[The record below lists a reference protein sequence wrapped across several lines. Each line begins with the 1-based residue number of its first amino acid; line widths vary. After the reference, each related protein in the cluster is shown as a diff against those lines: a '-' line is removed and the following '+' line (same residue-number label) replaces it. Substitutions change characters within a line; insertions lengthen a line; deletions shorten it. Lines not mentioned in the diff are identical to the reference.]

1 MSYVPTVYIYIFLCI
16 YIYIYIYFC
25 KRPTPQPDAIY
36 IYIYTYRR
44 KTYVKRQH
52 PTFRNKRLTPLTRPP
67 TWPSSAS
74 VVGAA
79 ALRLGLGSAELCWL
93 GGQGIYISQ
102 SDDTPSSPP
111 KNKNWTEAAPKRNRS
126 KPILSN
132 LGAAVQVGDHP
143 EIETIRRM
151 SAEKEIYI
159 YIYNAWP
166 IVRYIIFWQ
175 QPKEENP
182 NVENHKNSAP
192 CPGPRPGQG

>member
-1 MSYVPTVYIYIFLCI
+1 MSYIPTVYVYFYVYI
-16 YIYIYIYFC
+16 YIYIYIFASG
-25 KRPTPQPDAIY
+25 RPHSRTPY

-159 YIYNAWP
+159 YIY
-166 IVRYIIFWQ
+166 I
-175 QPKEENP
+175 
-182 NVENHKNSAP
+182 
-192 CPGPRPGQG
+192 

>member
-1 MSYVPTVYIYIFLCI
+1 MYRPYIHIFMYIYIYIFLQAAD
-16 YIYIYIYFC
+16 
-25 KRPTPQPDAIY
+25 PTAGRHIY

-159 YIYNAWP
+159 YNAWP
-166 IVRYIIFWQ
+166 IVR
-175 QPKEENP
+175 
-182 NVENHKNSAP
+182 
-192 CPGPRPGQG
+192 